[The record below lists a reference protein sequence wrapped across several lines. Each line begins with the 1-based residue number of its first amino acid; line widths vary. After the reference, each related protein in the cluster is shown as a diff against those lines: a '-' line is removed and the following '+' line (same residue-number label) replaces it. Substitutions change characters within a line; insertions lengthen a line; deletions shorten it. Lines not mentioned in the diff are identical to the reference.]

1 MTHDHIEHHT
11 TNAGKDHG
19 GSMLVVEYEGVQTED
34 WYMWKNID
42 YQPDFYMSES
52 LRKPHGIHDNA
63 SFKGFDPSQPRP
75 ARKPAH
81 GHGM

>member
-1 MTHDHIEHHT
+1 
-11 TNAGKDHG
+11 
-19 GSMLVVEYEGVQTED
+19 
-34 WYMWKNID
+34 MWKNID

-81 GHGM
+81 GHGR